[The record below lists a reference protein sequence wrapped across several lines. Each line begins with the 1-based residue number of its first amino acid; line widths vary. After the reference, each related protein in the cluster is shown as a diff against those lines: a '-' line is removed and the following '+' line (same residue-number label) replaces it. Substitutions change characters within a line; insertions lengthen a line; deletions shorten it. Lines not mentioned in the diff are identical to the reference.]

1 MNPILIVGALLGLL
15 AVAFGALAEHLLLPG
30 LEEAAFRRIDVAMD
44 FHRFGALIV
53 TAIGLVL
60 LAVEEPSRR
69 RALFWAGGLLAAGTI
84 LFSFTIY
91 VSDMTE
97 IALPGPL
104 TPLGGL
110 LQLAGWAA
118 LVRVGRLSRRI
129 GSGRNNLA

>member
-30 LEEAAFRRIDVAMD
+30 LEEAAIRRIDVAMD
-44 FHRFGALIV
+44 FHRFGALVV

-60 LAVEEPSRR
+60 PAVETSTRHRPLR
-69 RALFWAGGLLAAGTI
+69 WAGGLLAAGTV
-84 LFSFTIY
+84 LFSFTICLTA
-91 VSDMTE
+91 VSG

-110 LQLAGWAA
+110 LQLVGWMA
-118 LVRVGRLSRRI
+118 LIWVGWHSQRLSPARK
-129 GSGRNNLA
+129 LA